1 MPTSTLARVVH
12 RTVLRPTGIRA
23 AATVTVI
30 PLQHMRSSPQFIQQR
45 FAATSGDTSK
55 RGSGSSS
62 NGRSSRSSGSGGG
75 TEKTEPEILA
85 ADIDVEL
92 DYPVA
97 AMDEQYSATSWS
109 DTPAGKSAAAKMASA
124 ATSAAGAASEQ
135 QQQSASGAAGKT
147 TTASGTKHETLVG
160 KADNTL
166 FYLAMGFLGLTGAYL
181 VLKPNPHPSVTSG
194 GVVEPRVDAKSSS
207 SQPPSTQM
215 QQGGSLPPSVRR
227 T

>member
-1 MPTSTLARVVH
+1 MPTSTTLARVVH

-23 AATVTVI
+23 AAATVI
-30 PLQHMRSSPQFIQQR
+30 PLQHMRSSPQSIQQR

-62 NGRSSRSSGSGGG
+62 SRGSRSSGSGGG

-85 ADIDVEL
+85 ADIDAEL
-92 DYPVA
+92 DYPIA
-97 AMDEQYSATSWS
+97 AMDEQYSTTSWS

-124 ATSAAGAASEQ
+124 ASAGAGASEQ
-135 QQQSASGAAGKT
+135 QQQSTTSGKT

-181 VLKPNPHPSVTSG
+181 VLKPNPHPSASTGSS

-215 QQGGSLPPSVRR
+215 QQGGSPPPSVRR

>member
-23 AATVTVI
+23 AAATTVI

-55 RGSGSSS
+55 RGSS
-62 NGRSSRSSGSGGG
+62 NRGSRSSGSGGG

-85 ADIDVEL
+85 ADIDAEL
-92 DYPVA
+92 DYPIS
-97 AMDEQYSATSWS
+97 AMDEQYSTTSWS

-124 ATSAAGAASEQ
+124 ATSAGASASEQ
-135 QQQSASGAAGKT
+135 QQQSTSGAAGKT

-166 FYLAMGFLGLTGAYL
+166 L
-181 VLKPNPHPSVTSG
+181 
-194 GVVEPRVDAKSSS
+194 
-207 SQPPSTQM
+207 
-215 QQGGSLPPSVRR
+215 
-227 T
+227 

>member
-12 RTVLRPTGIRA
+12 RTVLRPAGIRA

-62 NGRSSRSSGSGGG
+62 GRGSRSSGSGGG

-85 ADIDVEL
+85 ADIDAEL
-92 DYPVA
+92 DYPIA
-97 AMDEQYSATSWS
+97 AMDEQYSTTSWS

-124 ATSAAGAASEQ
+124 ATSAGASEQ
-135 QQQSASGAAGKT
+135 QQSTTSGKT

-181 VLKPNPHPSVTSG
+181 VLKPNPHPSASTGSS

-215 QQGGSLPPSVRR
+215 QQGGSPPASVRR